1 MAKKRVH
8 EIAKERGIS
17 SKEVIAT
24 LQKAGFDVKAAAQS
38 IDERDIARAFNGGG
52 GDGAAE
58 TGDRRPETGA
68 SDQAQSAPPRAQQ
81 HGDGA
86 PAPSRSQSERPQR
99 PTRGVPPRDGGG
111 GGGRRRR
118 VVIDS
123 QASRR
128 PQGPPPPQQPPRRGR
143 GRRRRTPWV
152 EPDLTAPPEPVKEE
166 PPVPIKSGA
175 TVKEVAESLGLGSPE
190 VIKKLMELGEMATL
204 TQTLSEE
211 AILTLAGEFDKKV
224 DIVHAADEV
233 EEEPEYDDPEDQLI
247 ERPPVVTVMGH
258 VDHGKTS
265 LLDAIRETEVAA
277 GEAGGITQHIGA
289 YQVHHDDH
297 TITFLDTPGH
307 QAFTAMRAR
316 GAKVTDIAVIV
327 VAADDGVMPQTVEA
341 IDHAKA
347 AGVPMMVAVNKVDKE
362 GADPNRV
369 RGELAQQGLTPADW
383 GGDTE
388 FVDVSAKTRVGLN
401 DLLENVVTIAELE
414 ELKAN
419 PNADASGSVIESR
432 LDPGRGPVVT
442 ILVQR
447 GTLNVGVPPL

>member
-99 PTRGVPPRDGGG
+99 PQRPAPPRDGGG

-152 EPDLTAPPEPVKEE
+152 EPDLNAPPEPVAPE
-166 PPVPIKSGA
+166 PATKVQSGA
-175 TVKEVAESLGLGSPE
+175 TVKEVAESLGLGAPE

-204 TQTLSEE
+204 TQTLTDE
-211 AILTLAGEFDKKV
+211 AIELLAGEFDKQV
-224 DIVHAADEV
+224 ELIHAADEV
-233 EEEPEYDDPEDQLI
+233 EEEPGFEDADEDLVN
-247 ERPPVVTVMGH
+247 RPPVVTIMGH

-289 YQVHHDDH
+289 YQVNHDGR

-327 VAADDGVMPQTVEA
+327 VAADDGVKPQTEEA
-341 IDHAKA
+341 IDHARA
-347 AGVPMMVAVNKVDKE
+347 AEAPTVVAVNEIDK
-362 GADPNRV
+362 G
-369 RGELAQQGLTPADW
+369 
-383 GGDTE
+383 
-388 FVDVSAKTRVGLN
+388 
-401 DLLENVVTIAELE
+401 
-414 ELKAN
+414 
-419 PNADASGSVIESR
+419 
-432 LDPGRGPVVT
+432 
-442 ILVQR
+442 
-447 GTLNVGVPPL
+447 